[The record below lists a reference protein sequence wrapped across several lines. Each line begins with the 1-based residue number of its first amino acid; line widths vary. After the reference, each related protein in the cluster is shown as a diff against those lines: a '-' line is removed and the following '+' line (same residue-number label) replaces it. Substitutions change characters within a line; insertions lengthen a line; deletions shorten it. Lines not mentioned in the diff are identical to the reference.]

1 MHEPVKPLR
10 SRTGGWTRRLLVL
23 AAVLMALWFVRVP
36 MMRALGNWLINEDP
50 LAQADAIVVLGGAPI
65 ERAPVGA
72 QLLREGWAPQ
82 LMFTGEIPDER
93 LRLYG
98 ISRTEASLGLDA
110 ALLDSAQRGQV
121 TLLEVG
127 TSTREEAIAVR
138 DFAVK
143 NSLRSVIV
151 VTTEFH
157 TRRAGKVFRKAMA
170 PAGVEVLVRAAPGR
184 DYDAARWWESEA
196 GMIMVNNECMKTLYY
211 ALKH

>member
-10 SRTGGWTRRLLVL
+10 SRTGRWWRRLLVL
-23 AAVLMALWFVRVP
+23 LAVVMALWLARVP
-36 MMRALGNWLINEDP
+36 LMRALGNWLIEEDP

-72 QLLREGWAPQ
+72 QLLRAGWAPQ
-82 LMFTGEIPDER
+82 LVFTGEIPDER
-93 LRLYG
+93 LMLYG

-110 ALLDSAQRGQV
+110 AMLDSANRGHV

-127 TSTREEAIAVR
+127 TSTQEEANAVR
-138 DFAVK
+138 DFAVE
-143 NSLRSVIV
+143 NSLRKVII

-157 TRRAGKVFRKAMA
+157 TRRAGKVFRKALE
-170 PAGVEVLVRAAPGR
+170 PAGVGVLVRAAPGR
-184 DYDAARWWESEA
+184 DYTAARWWESEA